1 MSSSLHVRAG
11 GLLIVAAMATAC
23 GSSSAPTKAATP
35 GGAPSSAVAP
45 SGASASSAPTA
56 ALSGSITVFAAAS
69 LTKAFTELG
78 KQFQASHPG
87 TTVKFSFGASSAL
100 AQQIL
105 AGAPADVFASASKKN
120 MKQVT
125 DNGDA
130 VGAKT
135 FALNVAEIAVA
146 PGSAGKVTSL
156 ADLGKSGVKVALCQ
170 VQVPCGAL
178 AQQVLAKAKVTV
190 QPATQGLDVKS
201 TLAYVTSGE
210 VDAAVVY
217 VTDVQAAGAKVKGIE
232 IPKADNAST
241 AYPIAAVKNSKN
253 AALAAAFEALVLSPA
268 GQDALSRAG
277 FRAP

>member
-1 MSSSLHVRAG
+1 VSSSLHVRAG
-11 GLLIVAAMATAC
+11 GLLMVAAMATAC